1 MINKSR
7 YEVARFIERQLHIK
21 HKLSR
26 VKQEAWHYGIQ
37 ELRELMDY
45 LFDSPPEYESD
56 GIRKL
61 AYDFKYED
69 IK

>member
-1 MINKSR
+1 MNKSR
-7 YEVARFIERQLHIK
+7 YEVARFIEKQLHAN
-21 HKLSR
+21 HSLSR
-26 VKQEAWHYGIQ
+26 VKQRAWHYGIQ

-45 LFDSPPEYESD
+45 LFDGPPEYESD

-61 AYDFKYED
+61 AYNIKYED